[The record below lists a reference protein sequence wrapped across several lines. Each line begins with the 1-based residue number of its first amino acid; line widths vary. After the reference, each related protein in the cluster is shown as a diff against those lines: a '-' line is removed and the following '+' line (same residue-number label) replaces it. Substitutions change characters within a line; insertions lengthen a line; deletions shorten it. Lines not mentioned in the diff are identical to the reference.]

1 MTKSKLLCVLAGAV
15 LALPAMAADVTYR
28 NDIAPMFKKLCAEC
42 HTPEAGAPTMQE
54 FKLNE
59 DKYKKEL
66 KVGPR
71 LDTYE
76 HLRVLVDGTS
86 TGALMRRLDDGTNPN
101 AKGKP
106 GNMYKYL
113 GETDAERAA
122 NLKLV
127 KAWVVGEGNDWNLNG
142 IGQRGD
148 MPPVTLEQ
156 LRQVKAKY

>member
-1 MTKSKLLCVLAGAV
+1 MKRSLLSTVVCAAI
-15 LALPAMAADVTYR
+15 ALPAMAADVTYR
-28 NDIAPMFKKLCAEC
+28 NDIVPLIKKQCAEC
-42 HTPEAGAPTMQE
+42 HFPDAGAPTMQE

-71 LDTYE
+71 MDTYE
-76 HLRVLVDGTS
+76 HVRVLIDGTS
-86 TGALMRRLDDGTNPN
+86 TGAMMRRLDDGTNPF

-106 GNMYKYL
+106 GNMYKTL
-113 GETDAERAA
+113 GSTDAERQA
-122 NLKLV
+122 NLKLF
-127 KAWVVGEGNDWNLNG
+127 KAWIVGEGKEWNLNG
-142 IGQRGD
+142 IGQRGE

>member
-1 MTKSKLLCVLAGAV
+1 MKHHVITIMAG
-15 LALPAMAADVTYR
+15 LSMALPVMAADVSYR

-42 HTPEAGAPTMQE
+42 HSQEGGAPTMQE
-54 FKLNE
+54 YKLNE

-76 HLRVLVDGTS
+76 HARVLIDGTS
-86 TGALMRRLDDGTNPN
+86 TGAMMRRLDDGTHPN

-106 GNMYKYL
+106 GNMYDTL
-113 GETDAERAA
+113 GNTPAERAA
-122 NLKLV
+122 NLKIV
-127 KAWVVGEGNDWNLNG
+127 KAWIAGEGQEWNLNG

-148 MPPVTLEQ
+148 LPPITLEQ